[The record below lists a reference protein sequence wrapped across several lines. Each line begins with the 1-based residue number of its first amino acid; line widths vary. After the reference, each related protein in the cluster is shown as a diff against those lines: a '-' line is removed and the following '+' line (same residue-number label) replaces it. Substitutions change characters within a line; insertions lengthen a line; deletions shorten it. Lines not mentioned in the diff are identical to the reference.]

1 MCMMVALSN
10 CLSCGCFGSF
20 KGGAVGYL
28 GEFVGNVE
36 NQVDNAQN
44 VMKYDNTA
52 DKALITSHPKSH
64 HCLNKKYNQQWI
76 NATSSYIR
84 TTLVLRQYCHR
95 DWRTHLNMIH
105 TVYTLNTV

>member
-52 DKALITSHPKSH
+52 DKALNHVPPEITSLLK
-64 HCLNKKYNQQWI
+64 
-76 NATSSYIR
+76 
-84 TTLVLRQYCHR
+84 
-95 DWRTHLNMIH
+95 
-105 TVYTLNTV
+105 